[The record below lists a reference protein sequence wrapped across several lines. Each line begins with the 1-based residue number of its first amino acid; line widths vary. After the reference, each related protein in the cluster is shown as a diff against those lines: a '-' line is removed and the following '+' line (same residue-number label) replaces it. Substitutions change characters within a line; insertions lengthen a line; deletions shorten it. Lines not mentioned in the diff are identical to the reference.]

1 MTLVSGNIQLREVSH
16 KLTHP
21 DVHRGLLNFIKE
33 VKWKDDDDILLPR
46 REVEFSSSKRNWVL
60 LYIVFSLE

>member
-21 DVHRGLLNFIKE
+21 DIQRGVLNFIKE
-33 VKWKDDDDILLPR
+33 VKWKDDDDILPPR
-46 REVEFSSSKRNWVL
+46 REVEVSSSKCNWVL
-60 LYIVFSLE
+60 LYIAFSLE